1 MLKEKE
7 NFQKEAKRNYNLYK
21 EMKEENSKLHKTVK
35 ELKHENKTLAV
46 QVAKLMEFESKY
58 KEMQCKHFSFSKSK
72 YSVDM
77 NESNLTSADLR
88 SEKENFVK
96 GMDVK
101 GHPLVPKLDFEKI
114 YAWREQQDLD
124 DGADEYWEEEEEE
137 EELQTA

>member
-1 MLKEKE
+1 MHL
-7 NFQKEAKRNYNLYK
+7 N
-21 EMKEENSKLHKTVK
+21 NSFFIPIL
-35 ELKHENKTLAV
+35 ND
-46 QVAKLMEFESKY
+46 F
-58 KEMQCKHFSFSKSK
+58 
-72 YSVDM
+72 VDL

-137 EELQTA
+137 EELQTE